1 MNNDL
6 ISRSVL
12 IEEIRE
18 RMLDEDEIMHEL
30 DREYNKGL
38 LRAIKCVKRAPAV
51 DAEPVRH
58 GKCDFCGRG
67 KPIKAYTYLPD
78 CGLQYGIAIEAIY
91 CPKCGKKMDGG
102 AKDA

>member
-6 ISRSVL
+6 ISRSAAIAQ
-12 IEEIRE
+12 IER
-18 RMLDEDEIMHEL
+18 R
-30 DREYNKGL
+30 KSL
-38 LRAIKCVKRAPAV
+38 LVGDKTVPVDAFIKFLKNRPTV

-91 CPKCGKKMDGG
+91 CPNCGEKMDG
-102 AKDA
+102 KDGDNGV